1 MRIGRR
7 KAAGGRRKACGSVA
21 AVLVFAA
28 AGCAVGPNYKT
39 PDVSMPASF
48 KEAAPEGN
56 PAAAPEAWKPAEPR
70 DEGQRG
76 EWWRVFDD
84 PLLDSLEAQV
94 NVSNQNIAQAEA
106 QFRGARA
113 AVRGARSD
121 FIPTVTTSPSFTRSQ
136 AGTNAP
142 VNRYTLPVDLSYE
155 VDIWG
160 RVRRNVES
168 SVAAA
173 QASAADLESVKLTM
187 QSELA
192 LDYFALR
199 GLDTEKD
206 LLDTNVVAYEK
217 ALQMTMNRYREGIV
231 SGVDVAQAQT
241 LLEATRADA
250 TDSALARAR
259 LEHAIATL
267 VGKAP
272 SEFSIA
278 PSVGLAPPPVV
289 PPGVP
294 SELLERRPDIAGSE
308 RRVASANAQIG
319 VAIAAYFPSLLLGAS
334 AGYTGATLADWFT
347 LPSRFW
353 SIGPTIVA
361 TLLDGGRRRAV
372 TEQAR
377 AAHEAATAVYRLN
390 VLTAFQDV
398 EDNLVALRLLEE
410 EAAQQAA
417 AAAAAERSLAIARN
431 RYLAGITTYL
441 EVVTAQVAALN
452 NERSVVQIQVRRLT
466 AAVNLIKA
474 LGGGWTTSELPYGGV
489 PADAAGTADTAPGT
503 APVRQPN

>member
-1 MRIGRR
+1 MTIVVVTGLT
-7 KAAGGRRKACGSVA
+7 A
-21 AVLVFAA
+21 
-28 AGCAVGPNYKT
+28 CAVGPNYT
-39 PDVSMPASF
+39 RPYAEIPASF
-48 KEAAPEGN
+48 KEGAPEGN
-56 PAAAPEAWKPAEPR
+56 PAAAPEAWKPAAPGDAES
-70 DEGQRG
+70 RG
-76 EWWRVFDD
+76 RWWEVFDD
-84 PLLDSLEAQV
+84 PLLNTLEEQV

-106 QFRGARA
+106 LFRGARA
-113 AVRGARSD
+113 SVRGARSD
-121 FIPTVTTSPSFTRSQ
+121 FIPTVTGSASFTRSQ
-136 AGTNAP
+136 TGTEPP
-142 VNRYTLPVDLSYE
+142 VNQYSLPLDVSYE

-173 QASAADLESVKLTM
+173 QASAADLEAVRLTM

-199 GLDTEKD
+199 GLDTVKD

-217 ALQMTMNRYREGIV
+217 ALQMTVNRYRAGIV

-250 TDSALARAR
+250 TDTALQRAR

-267 VGKAP
+267 TGRPA
-272 SEFSIA
+272 SEFSIP
-278 PSVGLAPPPVV
+278 PSVGLAPPPSV
-289 PPGVP
+289 PSGVP
-294 SELLERRPDIAGSE
+294 SELLERRPDIASAE

-319 VAIAAYFPSLLLGAS
+319 VAIAAYFPRLVLGAS
-334 AGYTGATLADWFT
+334 AGYEGPTLSDWFT

-353 SIGPTIVA
+353 SIGPTLIA

-372 TEQAR
+372 TEQAI

-390 VLTAFQDV
+390 VLSAFQDV
-398 EDNLVALRLLEE
+398 EDNLAALRLLEQ

-417 AAAAAERSLAIARN
+417 AVAAAERSLTIARN
-431 RYLAGITTYL
+431 RYLAGTTTYL
-441 EVVTAQVAALN
+441 EVVTAQVVALN
-452 NERSVVQIQVRRLT
+452 NERSAVGIQVRRLT

-474 LGGGWTTSELPYGGV
+474 LGGGWDATQLPYGGV
-489 PADAAGTADTAPGT
+489 ASGGPDSAS
-503 APVRQPN
+503 RQSAVDSRQ

>member
-1 MRIGRR
+1 
-7 KAAGGRRKACGSVA
+7 
-21 AVLVFAA
+21 
-28 AGCAVGPNYKT
+28 
-39 PDVSMPASF
+39 
-48 KEAAPEGN
+48 
-56 PAAAPEAWKPAEPR
+56 
-70 DEGQRG
+70 
-76 EWWRVFDD
+76 
-84 PLLDSLEAQV
+84 
-94 NVSNQNIAQAEA
+94 
-106 QFRGARA
+106 
-113 AVRGARSD
+113 
-121 FIPTVTTSPSFTRSQ
+121 
-136 AGTNAP
+136 
-142 VNRYTLPVDLSYE
+142 
-155 VDIWG
+155 
-160 RVRRNVES
+160 
-168 SVAAA
+168 
-173 QASAADLESVKLTM
+173 VKLTM

-217 ALQMTMNRYREGIV
+217 ALQMTMNRYHEGIV

-250 TDSALARAR
+250 TDTALLRAR

-272 SEFSIA
+272 SEFSIP
-278 PSVGLAPPPVV
+278 PSVGLVLPPAV

-294 SELLERRPDIAGSE
+294 SELLERRPDIAASE
-308 RRVASANAQIG
+308 RRVAAANAQIG

-398 EDNLVALRLLEE
+398 EDNLAALRLLEE

-417 AAAAAERSLAIARN
+417 AAAAAERSLTIARN

-474 LGGGWTTSELPYGGV
+474 LGGGWMTSDLPYGGA
-489 PADAAGTADTAPGT
+489 PAATTA
-503 APVRQPN
+503 N

>member
-1 MRIGRR
+1 MKTGRR
-7 KAAGGRRKACGSVA
+7 EAGGGRRWSFRGVVA
-21 AVLVFAA
+21 LFVLTLT
-28 AGCAVGPNYKT
+28 GCAVGPNYKR
-39 PDVSMPASF
+39 PDVAVPASF
-48 KEAAPEGN
+48 KETAPEGN
-56 PAAAPEAWKPAEPR
+56 PAASADAWKPAAPGDAES
-70 DEGQRG
+70 RG
-76 EWWRVFDD
+76 KWWEVFDD
-84 PLLDSLEAQV
+84 PLLNTLEEQV

-106 QFRGARA
+106 VFRGARA
-113 AVRGARSD
+113 AVRGARSE
-121 FIPTVTTSPSFTRSQ
+121 FVPTVTGSASFTRSQ
-136 AGTNAP
+136 SGTNPP
-142 VNRYTLPVDLSYE
+142 VNQYSLPLDLSYE

-168 SVAAA
+168 SVAIA
-173 QASAADLESVKLTM
+173 QASAADLEGVRLTM

-199 GLDTEKD
+199 GLDTVKD
-206 LLDTNVVAYEK
+206 LLDTSVVAYEK

-231 SGVDVAQAQT
+231 SGQDVAQAQT
-241 LLEATRADA
+241 LLEATRADS
-250 TDSALARAR
+250 TETALQRAN

-267 VGKAP
+267 VGKPA
-272 SEFSIA
+272 SEFSVQS
-278 PSVGLAPPPVV
+278 SVGLSLPPSI

-294 SELLERRPDIAGSE
+294 SELLERRPDIASAE
-308 RRVASANAQIG
+308 RRIASANAQIG
-319 VAIAAYFPSLLLGAS
+319 VAIAAYFPRLLLGAS
-334 AGYTGATLADWFT
+334 AGYEGPTLADWFT

-353 SIGPTIVA
+353 SIGPSLVA

-377 AAHEAATAVYRLN
+377 AAHEAAVAVYRLD

-398 EDNLVALRLLEE
+398 EDNLSALRLLEQ

-417 AAAAAERSLAIARN
+417 AVDSAEKSLTIARN
-431 RYLAGITTYL
+431 RYLAGVTTYL

-452 NERSVVQIQVRRLT
+452 NERSAVQIQVRRLT

-489 PADAAGTADTAPGT
+489 PAATAA
-503 APVRQPN
+503 N